1 MMKTEALGPAC
12 TGRVSGGGGGS
23 TGLVRLKFRG
33 RGSDIN
39 PSGLIV
45 VQMCFFF
52 FFLVVDGVEFPS
64 RFRFL
69 VFVLCHVCGTS
80 CVNDAV
86 VYMFYIFVLHTD
98 IYRVCFFYLN

>member
-1 MMKTEALGPAC
+1 MHGESV
-12 TGRVSGGGGGS
+12 RGGGGGS

-39 PSGLIV
+39 PSGLTV
-45 VQMCFFF
+45 VQMWFLF

-80 CVNDAV
+80 CVNGAV
-86 VYMFYIFVLHTD
+86 VYIFVLHTD
-98 IYRVCFFYLN
+98 IYRVYFFYFIPELKI